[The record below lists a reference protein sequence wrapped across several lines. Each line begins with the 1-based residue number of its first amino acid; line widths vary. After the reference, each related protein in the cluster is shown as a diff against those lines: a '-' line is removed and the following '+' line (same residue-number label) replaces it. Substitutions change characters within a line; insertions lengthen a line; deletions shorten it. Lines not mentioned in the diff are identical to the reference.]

1 MGAEEPAALAV
12 GEAPVK
18 YHPGWCA
25 VLTTQGKPLLGPWQ
39 VGSLTGAVASEMVT
53 EARAWLAQRGRYSRL
68 QSVTAEASLTVRPT
82 GRTGTKVGCSDPV
95 ARCGSAIAQRIKGT
109 LGITGLSRPRV
120 HIDGAVWHLDVG
132 LSHPGAGEGPKGPAV
147 RRLKWY
153 MSWVQN
159 VVRQFGLYPSWALDN

>member
-1 MGAEEPAALAV
+1 M
-12 GEAPVK
+12 K
-18 YHPGWCA
+18 YHPAECG
-25 VLTTQGKPLLGPWQ
+25 VLTTDGHPGLGPWQ
-39 VGSLTGAVASEMVT
+39 VGSLTGAVASERVT
-53 EARAWLAQRGRYSRL
+53 EARAWSPQRGRYSRL
-68 QSVTAEASLTVRPT
+68 KSVTAEGGLTARAT
-82 GRTGTKVGCSDPV
+82 ARAGSKDGRSDPV

-159 VVRQFGLYPSWALDN
+159 VVRQFGLYPSWALEN